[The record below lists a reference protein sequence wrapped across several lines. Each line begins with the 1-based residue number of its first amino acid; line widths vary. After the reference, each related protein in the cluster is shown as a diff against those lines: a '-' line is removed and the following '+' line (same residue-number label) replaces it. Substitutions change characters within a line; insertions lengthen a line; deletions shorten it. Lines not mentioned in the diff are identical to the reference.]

1 MLNDKRVK
9 VSGRLR
15 VGLVICTS
23 AALASCGGDENSAP
37 ASPPTYGVGGTVSG
51 LAGSGLTLKNGTDT
65 LTIAANGSFV
75 LPTRLAGGSGY
86 SVTVG
91 SQPTGP
97 AQTCSVQNG
106 DGTVGSADVV
116 AIMVT
121 CATYSSTFA
130 YAAVPHSAA
139 DASTGRIE
147 YFAYDAA
154 TGRLSLQGALS
165 SAADTY
171 VSYVKGTPSGRQLL
185 VSTSTVIDR
194 VLSTL
199 RDDLTLYDLSGTTG
213 APSPSRQIASPGGGD
228 LIVHPDGNDLYAPGT
243 TVRHYSLASGAEQAQ
258 ALDIGVQAGLA
269 SAITP
274 DGRFLFVPNTG
285 QGSDPLASIAVVSL
299 VDPLHPKL
307 LQKIATSIRPL
318 TVTISR
324 DGKLLYVT
332 PIDAKDSGHVYK
344 VDAAGGLTQAGTF
357 QTPGYA
363 RSGVITTSGAF
374 LYLASSDDNKVQG
387 YQLDSVGGVT
397 PLGAGSVVPAASRL
411 VLSPDGKYLYAISTP
426 VDGKPGSI
434 YGFAIGAGGFLTAVP
449 GSPFATGEREAD
461 LTFAGANP

>member
-1 MLNDKRVK
+1 MLNDKSVK
-9 VSGRLR
+9 ISTRLR
-15 VGLVICTS
+15 VGLVLCASTT
-23 AALASCGGDENSAP
+23 LASCGGNGNTVST
-37 ASPPTYGVGGTVSG
+37 SPPTYGVGGAVSG

-75 LPTRLAGGSGY
+75 LPTRLAGGASY

-91 SQPTGP
+91 SQPNGP

-106 DGTVGSADVV
+106 TGTVGSADVV

-121 CATYSSTFA
+121 CAASGSTFA

-139 DASTGRIE
+139 DARTGRIE

-154 TGRLSLQGALS
+154 TGRLSLQGSLA
-165 SAADTY
+165 SAVDTY

-194 VLSTL
+194 VLNTL
-199 RDDLTLYDLSGTTG
+199 RDDLTLYDLSTATG
-213 APSPSRQIASPGGGD
+213 VPSPSRQIASPGGGD
-228 LIVHPDGNDLYAPGT
+228 LVVHPDGTDLYSPGST
-243 TVRHYSLASGAEQAQ
+243 LQHYSLVSGAEQGQ
-258 ALDIGVQAGLA
+258 SLDIGVQAGLA

-285 QGSDPLASIAVVSL
+285 QGSDPVASIAVVSL
-299 VDPLHPKL
+299 ADPLHPRL
-307 LQKIATSIRPL
+307 SQKISTPIRPL
-318 TVTISR
+318 TATISR

-332 PIDAKDSGHVYK
+332 PVDAKDQGHVYT

-357 QTPGYA
+357 VTPAYA
-363 RSGVITTSGAF
+363 RSGVITASGTF
-374 LYLASSDDNKVQG
+374 LYVASSDDNKIQG
-387 YQLDSVGGVT
+387 YQLDGTGGVT
-397 PLGAGSVVPAASRL
+397 PLGGGTTVPAASRL

-434 YGFAIGAGGFLTAVP
+434 YGFAIGPAGALTAVA

-461 LTFAGANP
+461 LTFAAANP